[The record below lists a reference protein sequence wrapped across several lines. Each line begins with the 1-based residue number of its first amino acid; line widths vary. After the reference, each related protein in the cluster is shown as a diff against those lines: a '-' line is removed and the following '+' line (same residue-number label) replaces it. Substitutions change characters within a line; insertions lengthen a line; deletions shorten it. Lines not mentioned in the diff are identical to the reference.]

1 MKKQFV
7 IISKSALL
15 FIFIQT
21 FGYLAYAQA
30 VVHFTVNTEY
40 ADYQPGDR
48 VMVSGGA
55 AELGNWDLKEAVSLQ
70 NSTAGSKLFSG
81 SVTLTNTTPGE
92 AVHYKFVLVKSDG
105 REIWED
111 RVNRSLVA
119 NQSEI
124 TLEEVFFSDRSYTGL
139 TSTFTEL
146 TFTLDASGLF
156 LSGEAP
162 EGIAVLGNR
171 GNLGFDLEN
180 NRLEMR
186 ESGNG
191 LWSATAM
198 LPYGSWPDIEFK
210 FAWQVDGKWQWE
222 YIPGHANHVA
232 WLQADASKQ
241 AINMIFVSQTGKI
254 LSAGGQAHV
263 DNFVLLQE
271 QLGDL
276 YWNSNYAYSQAMG
289 ELTEGNKKQAL
300 ATYNRYKANKTDDTG
315 IDDFYYQYAAKVH
328 TEAGIE
334 AAITFIDRKQTEAG
348 ISEERRAYYEYL
360 KGERYVHEGD
370 GKKARKHFKKTIAGY
385 NEERLAY
392 GYSRHGLML
401 SYLAD
406 SDRDSVQHGVQIA
419 QERLYVDTTQTHAL
433 LQYMAQAHK
442 RMGNK
447 AELEQALWQMT
458 QTGSIKQRS
467 KAALQLA
474 RKQARE
480 RRFDEAL
487 FTISRIDSN
496 RVSKKIT
503 EDKEFLEVQL
513 LEEKGNRNKANRLK
527 EKLKSKYKGSARLQK
542 FESKGREKQ

>member
-7 IISKSALL
+7 VISKSALL
-15 FIFIQT
+15 FVLIQT
-21 FGYLAYAQA
+21 FGYLVYAQSTIR
-30 VVHFTVNTEY
+30 FSVNVEY

-48 VMVSGGA
+48 VVVSGST
-55 AELGNWDLKEAVSLQ
+55 AELGSWDLKEAVSLQ
-70 NSTAGSKLFSG
+70 SSTAGNKLFSG
-81 SVTLTNTTPGE
+81 SVTLTSTSPGE
-92 AVHYKFVLVKSDG
+92 TIHYKFVLVKADG

-119 NQSEI
+119 NQSEMV
-124 TLEEVFFSDRSYTGL
+124 LEEVFFSDRPYTGL
-139 TSTFTEL
+139 TAIFTEL
-146 TFTLDASGLF
+146 TFTLDASEL
-156 LSGEAP
+156 LLNGEAP
-162 EGIAVLGNR
+162 QGIAVLGNR
-171 GNLGFDLEN
+171 GNLGFDLEQD
-180 NRLEMR
+180 RLEMQ
-186 ESGNG
+186 ELGNG

-210 FAWQVDGKWQWE
+210 FAWQVDGEWQWE
-222 YIPGHANHVA
+222 YIPGHANHAA

-241 AINMIFVSQTGKI
+241 AINMIFVPETGKI
-254 LSAGGQAHV
+254 LPAGGQAHV

-289 ELTEGNKKQAL
+289 ELTEGSKEQAL
-300 ATYNRYKANKTDDTG
+300 ATYNRYKANKTDDSG
-315 IDDFYYQYAAKVH
+315 IDDFYYRYAATLH
-328 TEAGIE
+328 TEQGIK
-334 AAITFIDRKQTEAG
+334 AAIAFIEGRQAEAG
-348 ISEERRAYYEYL
+348 ISEERKAYYEYL

-385 NEERLAY
+385 NEEQLAY
-392 GYSRHGLML
+392 AYSRHGLML

-433 LQYMAQAHK
+433 LRYMAHAYQ

-447 AELEQALWQMT
+447 AGLEQALWQMT
-458 QTGSIKQRS
+458 QTGTVTQRS
-467 KAALQLA
+467 EAALQLA

-480 RRFDEAL
+480 RRFEEAL
-487 FTISRIDSN
+487 FTISRIDTN
-496 RVSKKIT
+496 RVSPKIT

-513 LEEKGNRNKANRLK
+513 LEEKGDRHKANRLK
-527 EKLKSKYKGSARLQK
+527 EKLKRKYKGNARLQK
-542 FESKGREKQ
+542 FESKGRQEQ